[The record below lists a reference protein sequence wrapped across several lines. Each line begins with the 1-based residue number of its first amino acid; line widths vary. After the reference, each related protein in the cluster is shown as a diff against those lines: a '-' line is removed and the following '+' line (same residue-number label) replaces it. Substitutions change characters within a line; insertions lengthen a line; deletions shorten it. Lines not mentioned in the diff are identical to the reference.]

1 MDLTRAAQLVPY
13 LSRLGV
19 SHLYLSPV
27 FQAVPESTHGYD
39 VIRPDQIDPILGG
52 RAAFDRL
59 AESLRGQDMGL
70 ILDIVPNHMAA
81 HWTNPWWADVLKRGQ
96 ESRYADYF
104 NISWERGQGK
114 VILPFLGAPLPEIL
128 ERGELEIVPEGGG
141 EGPGLGPHL
150 RYHEHRFPLAGSSP
164 APSYP
169 PRGAAGAAELQEF
182 LEQQNYR
189 LVDFRETERINY
201 GRFFDVSSLVSLRIE
216 APEVFAAVHRLP
228 LELIESGSVQGLRV
242 DHVDGLRDPE
252 AYLHRLQ
259 EAAGAASRGGPFY
272 VIVEKILERDE
283 ELPPSWPVSG
293 TTGYEFLNA
302 ANALLVSSTGLQALA
317 DLYREMTGDRRGFD
331 EVLYE
336 SKRQVLSTLFR
347 GEVQALV
354 ELIRKAPGV
363 EDAGPELERDSLTEA
378 LVELTA
384 CLPVYRT
391 YVGES
396 AAEEDRDLIAGAA
409 ECAQRRDAGAPTAG
423 LAFLRGLFSL
433 SLRSRPLQ
441 PPPEAL
447 EAVARWQ
454 QLSGPAMAKGL
465 EDTAFY
471 RHHRLVALNEV
482 GGYAEPPQDAVA
494 HFHRLMARHARE
506 WPGTLNATS
515 THDTKRSEEARA
527 RLAVLS
533 EMPDTWRALVQKW
546 EKRFAGPNTA
556 AADRMLLYQSA
567 FAIWGAPR
575 AELEERLTRFVVKA
589 LREGKERSGWLNP
602 DRDYEAAMLALVLQL
617 LGNEEFRAGMDG
629 LLAQAAPA
637 TALNSLSQTL
647 LKLAAPGIP
656 DIYQGMELR
665 EFNLVDPDNRGAVD
679 FTERKRLLEELGEG
693 EARGRNL
700 FANPGAEDLVSGR
713 LKLQLLLR
721 GLDLRASQPQLF
733 AEGDYLPLMAE
744 GPRAA
749 HLVAFARRLGPA
761 QLIALAPRLTMECG
775 DPEFWKGTHLPLPP
789 SSAGPW
795 RGPWRD
801 VVSGTRFELGSA
813 LPVGELPHPPLALL
827 VPLR

>member
-39 VIRPDQIDPILGG
+39 VIRPDQIDPTLGG

-59 AESLRGQDMGL
+59 AGSLRGQDMGL

-81 HWTNPWWADVLKRGQ
+81 HWANPWWADVLERGQ

-114 VILPFLGAPLPEIL
+114 VILPYLGAPLPEIL

-141 EGPGLGPHL
+141 EGPGFGPHL

-164 APSYP
+164 VLPNL
-169 PRGAAGAAELQEF
+169 PRGAAGSAKLHEL

-189 LVDFRETERINY
+189 LVDFRETELINY

-216 APEVFAAVHRLP
+216 EPEVFAAVHRLP
-228 LELIESGSVQGLRV
+228 LELIDSGAVQGLRV

-252 AYLHRLQ
+252 AYLLRLQ
-259 EAAGAASRGGPFY
+259 EAADAASHGRPFY

-302 ANALLVSSTGLQALA
+302 ANVLLVSPTGLPALE
-317 DLYREMTGDRRGFD
+317 DLYREITGDRRGFD

-336 SKRQVLSTLFR
+336 SKREILSTLFR
-347 GEVQALV
+347 GEVRALV
-354 ELIRKAPGV
+354 ELIRRIPGV
-363 EDAGPELERDSLTEA
+363 EHAGPELESGSLTEA

-391 YVGES
+391 YVSET
-396 AAEEDRDLIAGAA
+396 AAVEDRDLIAHAA
-409 ECAQRRDAGAPTAG
+409 ECAQRRDATAPTAG

-433 SLRSRPLQ
+433 SLRSRPLE

-482 GGYAEPPQDAVA
+482 GGYAEHPQDAVA

-527 RLAVLS
+527 RLAALS
-533 EMPDTWRALVQKW
+533 EMPDTWRALVQRW
-546 EKRFAGPNTA
+546 EKRFGSPNTA

-589 LREGKERSGWLNP
+589 LREGKERSAWLNP
-602 DRDYEAAMLALVLQL
+602 ERDHEAAMLELVLQL
-617 LGNEEFRAGMDG
+617 LGNEEFRGDMDE
-629 LLAQAAPA
+629 LLARAAPA
-637 TALNSLSQTL
+637 AALNSLSQTL

-679 FTERKRLLEELGEG
+679 FEERERLLEGLGEG
-693 EARGRNL
+693 EIRGGSL
-700 FANPGAEDLVSGR
+700 FADPRTKDLVSGR
-713 LKLQLLLR
+713 LKLQLIVR
-721 GLDLRASQPQLF
+721 GLDLRSSQPQLF
-733 AEGDYLPLMAE
+733 AEGDYLPLMPE

-749 HLVAFARRLGPA
+749 HLVAFARRLGSA
-761 QLIALAPRLTMECG
+761 QLIAVAPRLTMEFG
-775 DPEFWKGTHLPLPP
+775 TPEFWKDTRLPLPA

-795 RGPWRD
+795 RD
-801 VVSGTRFELGSA
+801 VITGTRFEFASDLS
-813 LPVGELPHPPLALL
+813 VDDLPHPPLALL
-827 VPLR
+827 VPFR